1 MSKPLAIVSEAFIS
15 DCIQAGAP
23 VDDAAY
29 LLVEPGSQFT
39 CLTGTKV
46 QILTRLEGAAA
57 EDAAAAGAGKG
68 KWHAGAGAGAGE
80 NKAPVAVRAY
90 LSSYYM
96 CPHTTMYV
104 SSYLILVYICPQT
117 TIHVSSYHY
126 VSSYYYA
133 CVLILFYVSSYYHIC
148 VLTRLCVLTLLCVLK
163 LLYVSNTSSLRPH
176 TLVA

>member
-90 LSSYYM
+90 LSSYYYM

-104 SSYLILVYICPQT
+104 SSYLILVYICSQT
-117 TIHVSSYHY
+117 TIH

-133 CVLILFYVSSYYHIC
+133 CVLILFHVSSYYHIC

-163 LLYVSNTSSLRPH
+163 LLYVSNTSRLRPH
-176 TLVA
+176 RLVA